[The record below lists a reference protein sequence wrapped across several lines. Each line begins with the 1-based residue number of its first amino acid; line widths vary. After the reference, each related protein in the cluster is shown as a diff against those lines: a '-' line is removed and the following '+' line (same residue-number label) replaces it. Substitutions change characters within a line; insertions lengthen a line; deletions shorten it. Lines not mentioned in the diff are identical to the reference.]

1 MARTLTPTAW
11 AAIVAQE
18 TDEII
23 VVLLELN
30 HSSFASPIRASSDN
44 ADELADG
51 TTGTISNSNEF
62 VFYPFEFLMPDQVE
76 DAPPRARLSIDN
88 IDRSIVS
95 AVRGASGDA
104 ITVTVQIVLAS
115 EPDSSLVG
123 SLVFDLTNVKY
134 DALTVSGDLTFTA
147 VLDEPYPEG
156 VFGPSSFPGL
166 F

>member
-18 TDEII
+18 TDE
-23 VVLLELN
+23 VFAVLLELN
-30 HSSFASPIRASSDN
+30 HSSFSSPIRASSDN
-44 ADELADG
+44 GDTLADG
-51 TTGTISNSNEF
+51 TLGTISNSTEF
-62 VFYPFEFLMPDQVE
+62 VFYPFEFIMPDQVE

-88 IDRSIVS
+88 IDRSIVA
-95 AVRGASGDA
+95 AVRGANGDPVS
-104 ITVTVQIVLAS
+104 VTVQIVVAS
-115 EPDSSLVG
+115 EPDTSLIG
-123 SLVFDLTNVKY
+123 SVVFSLTNVKY
-134 DALTVSGDLTFTA
+134 DSLTVSGDLTFTA